1 MNVLFGHLVSR
12 HAKDRKMGQ
21 DSGSRSYMVAVAI
34 ATVSVPLRNVCY
46 KSDRLISQKSLQ
58 TLIVQGAGERVEL
71 TGFFD

>member
-34 ATVSVPLRNVCY
+34 ATELLGSIKKCV
-46 KSDRLISQKSLQ
+46 LQ
-58 TLIVQGAGERVEL
+58 I
-71 TGFFD
+71 